1 MKEYYF
7 DNGRIYYRTNEFKP
21 DRLTLVFVHG
31 VSGSSSAWLNYEPI
45 FENKYNILFYDIR
58 GHGLSKKYPNY
69 SDYEIENFVN
79 DLEELLKYL
88 RIKKFIL
95 ITNSFGGIIGLKY
108 IEEHQDNLLGNIMTS
123 PEIFLNEE
131 PTARIIRPILW
142 LITQI
147 VSILPF
153 NPKPRGHVDY
163 SKYIN
168 VSEWDIG
175 RNWADMHNT
184 GLRAHIYTLR
194 HSFKKEQEYNLQNIH
209 IPTLIIHGEKD
220 SMVPIKN
227 VLRLKEKIPNAEM
240 AIVPNGTPD
249 SARNNVKEISEAI
262 ESFLGKNK
270 ESLRESI

>member
-1 MKEYYF
+1 MQEHYF
-7 DNGRIYYRTNEFKP
+7 EDRIYYRTNEFKP

-31 VSGSSSAWLNYEPI
+31 VSGSSSAWLSYETI
-45 FENKYNILFYDIR
+45 FENKYNVLLYDIR
-58 GHGLSKKYPNY
+58 GHGLSKKYPKY
-69 SDYEIENFVN
+69 ADYAIENFAN

-88 RIKKFIL
+88 QIKKFIL

-123 PEIFLNEE
+123 PEIFLNEG
-131 PTARIIRPILW
+131 TMGKIVRPIFG

-147 VSILPF
+147 VSALPW

-175 RNWADMHNT
+175 RNWADMSNT
-184 GLRAHIYTLR
+184 GLRAHMYTLR

-220 SMVPIKN
+220 GMVPIKN
-227 VLRLKEKIPNAEM
+227 VMRLKEKIPNAEM
-240 AIVPNGTPD
+240 VIVPNATHD
-249 SARNNVKEISEAI
+249 SARNNSKEISEAI
-262 ESFLGKNK
+262 ESFIQKGTNFKF
-270 ESLRESI
+270 S